1 MFLLKKNFMPDIIF
15 INPPLTMEE
24 RYGKLASAGSLEP
37 PHSLCNLA
45 AVCLKENISA
55 EILDVPALGLSYEE
69 TVKTILSKSPKYVG
83 ITAVTISVHN
93 AAKLAKMLKTADSRI
108 VTIIGGPHLT
118 ALPSETMNKFPS
130 FDIGVIGEGELTII
144 ELIKTLNQK
153 QPPDKIKGIIFRK
166 NGTLTVNPAREF
178 IKNLDEL
185 PLPAWELLPDMK
197 KYRPAPASCK
207 RLPSTSIITT
217 RGCTGKCTFCDRS
230 GFGESIRGHSAE
242 YIIKIISHLQEKY
255 SVRDIRIMDDNFILF
270 RSKITKVCELLK
282 EKKIDISWSCLA
294 RVDMVN
300 LETLKMVKEAGC
312 WQIAYGIESGSQEI
326 LDMLNKNI
334 TLDQVKKAVRLTKEA
349 KIKTL
354 GYFMLGNPKETE
366 ETIAATQRLIE
377 ELDLD
382 DIKITF
388 FTPYPGSK
396 IFQTAKQYGT
406 FNDDWKKLDANL
418 EPVFIPTGLTKEYLI
433 KMQKQLLKNFYL
445 KPKTILSY
453 ISRLNPGQLKSLYSA
468 VKSFLSYTFSK

>member
-1 MFLLKKNFMPDIIF
+1 MLDIIF

-24 RYGKLASAGSLEP
+24 RYGKLAQAGSLEP
-37 PHSLCNLA
+37 PHGLCNLA
-45 AVCLKENISA
+45 AVCLKENISV
-55 EILDVPALGLSYEE
+55 EILDVPALGLSYEK
-69 TVKTILSKSPKYVG
+69 TVKTILSKSPKCVG

-93 AAKLAKMLKTADSRI
+93 AAKLAQMLKTADSKI
-108 VTIIGGPHLT
+108 VTILGGPHLT
-118 ALPSETMNKFPS
+118 ALPSETMRKFPA
-130 FDIGVIGEGELTII
+130 FDIGVIGEGEITII

-166 NGTLTVNPAREF
+166 NGTLAVNPAREF

-197 KYRPAPASCK
+197 KYRPAAASCK

-300 LETLKMVKEAGC
+300 LETLKMVREAGC
-312 WQIAYGIESGSQEI
+312 WQIAYGLESGSQGI
-326 LDMLNKNI
+326 LDLLNKNI
-334 TLDQVKKAVRLTKEA
+334 TLDQIKKAVRLTKEA

-354 GYFMLGNPKETE
+354 GYFMVGNPKETE
-366 ETIAATQRLIE
+366 ETVAATQRLIE

-406 FNDDWKKLDANL
+406 FDDDWRKLDANL

-433 KMQKQLLKNFYL
+433 KMQKKLLREFYL
-445 KPKTILSY
+445 KPRIILSY

-468 VKSFLSYTFSK
+468 LKSFLSYTFSK